1 MDERKIFDMIKKS
14 GENVDAPEEIQPEQI
29 RRLLEEQPSDKKKRF
44 RRYAQWGAVAAV
56 FALVIIG
63 GVTGLTRLSG
73 TDGKEHTE
81 TGSMVLSDATQ
92 QKETETMQLAEQNSE
107 AVKETVKETTKE
119 TTKETETSVGSDKDV
134 YVFAGAKNYQQ
145 VFDALKSTQND
156 REYATADLARGVTT
170 EMAVEDS
177 AASMMD
183 MGSSASNTGAALSY
197 SKTNLQ
203 EAGVDEADIIKTDGK
218 YLYVMKAT
226 GSVRMIRAEG
236 KTLEVEGTIMLEAL
250 NETPQEM
257 YVDGDILNLI
267 VTGSRTTLDSDDTQ
281 EDTYTANTEN
291 YTKIYT
297 YDISDRSVPQLRGT
311 VKQKGTYSTSRKN
324 GDVIYLFTQFYPQI
338 NDADQIDTYV
348 PAVNGARLESTDIYL
363 PEYQNSSSYLVIS
376 SVSNRRPDEV
386 IDKKAIVS
394 AADNFYVSNDNIYIA
409 NANWS
414 SDTAMTQILKFS
426 CQKGKI
432 RAKGAA
438 DLKGFLN
445 DSFSMNEYNGYIRI
459 VLTDYSGDTQTNAL
473 YVLDDALEV
482 CGSITDIAE
491 GEEIRSARFLG
502 DTGYFVTF
510 KETDPLF
517 SVDLS
522 DPAEPKVLGELK
534 ITGFSSYLHFYGENK
549 LLGVGNEVDPETGA
563 YTGIKLAMFDVS
575 DPSNV
580 KQLHKFVIKD
590 TYDCPLFYNYKAA
603 MIDTEKNIFG
613 FMCDSSYMIFRY
625 DEEKGF
631 ENIFTENL
639 GDSYYSSS
647 YNGTQG
653 IRGCFIDNS
662 FYLIGGG
669 QIRIYDM
676 ADDYKEVGRLEL

>member
-29 RRLLEEQPSDKKKRF
+29 RRLLEEQPSDKKRRF

-81 TGSMVLSDATQ
+81 TGSMMLSDATQ

-119 TTKETETSVGSDKDV
+119 TTKETEASVGSDKDV

-177 AASMMD
+177 AASAMD

-409 NANWS
+409 NANWG
-414 SDTAMTQILKFS
+414 SDATMTQILKFS

-445 DSFSMNEYNGYIRI
+445 DSFSMNEYNGYLRI

-510 KETDPLF
+510 RDTDPLF

-590 TYDCPLFYNYKAA
+590 TYDCPLFYDYKAA
-603 MIDTEKNIFG
+603 MIDTEKNVFG

-625 DEEKGF
+625 DEGKGF
-631 ENIFTENL
+631 ENVFTENL
-639 GDSYYSSS
+639 GNSYYGSS
-647 YNGTQG
+647 YNGIQG

>member
-29 RRLLEEQPSDKKKRF
+29 RRLLEEQLSDKKKRF

-119 TTKETETSVGSDKDV
+119 TEASVGSDKDV

-522 DPAEPKVLGELK
+522 DPADPKVLGELK

-590 TYDCPLFYNYKAA
+590 TYDCPLFYDYKAA
-603 MIDTEKNIFG
+603 MIDTEKNVFG

-631 ENIFTENL
+631 ENVFTENL
-639 GDSYYSSS
+639 GNSYYGSS

>member
-1 MDERKIFDMIKKS
+1 MIKKS

-119 TTKETETSVGSDKDV
+119 TEASVGSDKDV

-177 AASMMD
+177 AASAMD

-409 NANWS
+409 NANWG
-414 SDTAMTQILKFS
+414 SDATMTQILKFS

-445 DSFSMNEYNGYIRI
+445 DSFSMNEYNGYLRI

-522 DPAEPKVLGELK
+522 NPADPKVLGELK

-590 TYDCPLFYNYKAA
+590 TYDCPLFYDYKAA
-603 MIDTEKNIFG
+603 MIDTEKNVFG

-631 ENIFTENL
+631 ENVFTENL
-639 GDSYYSSS
+639 GNSYYGSS

>member
-1 MDERKIFDMIKKS
+1 MIKKS

-119 TTKETETSVGSDKDV
+119 TEASVGSDKDV

-177 AASMMD
+177 AASAMD

-297 YDISDRSVPQLRGT
+297 YDISDRSVPQLKGT

-409 NANWS
+409 NANWG
-414 SDTAMTQILKFS
+414 SDATMTQILKFS

-445 DSFSMNEYNGYIRI
+445 DSFSMNEYNGYLRI

-522 DPAEPKVLGELK
+522 NPADPKVLGELK

-590 TYDCPLFYNYKAA
+590 TYDCPLFYDYKAA
-603 MIDTEKNIFG
+603 MIDTEKNVFG

-625 DEEKGF
+625 DEGKGF
-631 ENIFTENL
+631 ENVFTENL
-639 GDSYYSSS
+639 GNSYYGSS

>member
-119 TTKETETSVGSDKDV
+119 TEASVGSDKDV

-409 NANWS
+409 NANWG
-414 SDTAMTQILKFS
+414 SDATMTQILKFS

-445 DSFSMNEYNGYIRI
+445 DSFSMNEYNGYLRI

-522 DPAEPKVLGELK
+522 NPADPKVLGELK

-590 TYDCPLFYNYKAA
+590 TYDCPLFYDYKAA
-603 MIDTEKNIFG
+603 MIDTEKNVFG

-625 DEEKGF
+625 DEGKGF
-631 ENIFTENL
+631 ENVFTENL
-639 GDSYYSSS
+639 GNSYYGSS

>member
-29 RRLLEEQPSDKKKRF
+29 RRLLEEQPSDKKRRF

-119 TTKETETSVGSDKDV
+119 TEASVGSDKDV

-177 AASMMD
+177 AASAMD

-297 YDISDRSVPQLRGT
+297 YDISDRSVPQLKGT

-409 NANWS
+409 NANWG
-414 SDTAMTQILKFS
+414 SDATMTQILKFS

-445 DSFSMNEYNGYIRI
+445 DSFSMNEYNGYLRI

-522 DPAEPKVLGELK
+522 NPADPKVLGELK

-590 TYDCPLFYNYKAA
+590 TYDCPLFYDYKAA
-603 MIDTEKNIFG
+603 MIDTEKNVFG

-625 DEEKGF
+625 DEGKGF
-631 ENIFTENL
+631 ENVFTENL
-639 GDSYYSSS
+639 GNSYYGSS

>member
-119 TTKETETSVGSDKDV
+119 TEASVGSDKDV

-177 AASMMD
+177 AASAMD

-297 YDISDRSVPQLRGT
+297 YDISDRSVPQLKGT

-409 NANWS
+409 NANWG
-414 SDTAMTQILKFS
+414 SDATMTQILKFS

-445 DSFSMNEYNGYIRI
+445 DSFSMNEYNGYLRI

-522 DPAEPKVLGELK
+522 NPADPKVLGELK

-590 TYDCPLFYNYKAA
+590 TYDCPLFYDYKAA
-603 MIDTEKNIFG
+603 MIDTEKNVFG

-625 DEEKGF
+625 DEGKGF
-631 ENIFTENL
+631 ENVFTENL
-639 GDSYYSSS
+639 GNSYYGSS

>member
-29 RRLLEEQPSDKKKRF
+29 RRLLEEQPSDKKRRF

-119 TTKETETSVGSDKDV
+119 TEASVGSDKDV

-177 AASMMD
+177 AASAMD

-438 DLKGFLN
+438 DLKGSLN
-445 DSFSMNEYNGYIRI
+445 DSFSMNEYNDYLRI
-459 VLTDYSGDTQTNAL
+459 VLTDYSGETQTNAL

-482 CGSITDIAE
+482 CGSITDLAE

-510 KETDPLF
+510 RDTDPLF

>member
-29 RRLLEEQPSDKKKRF
+29 RRLLEEQPSDKKRRF

-119 TTKETETSVGSDKDV
+119 TEASVGSDKDV

-170 EMAVEDS
+170 EMAAEDS
-177 AASMMD
+177 AASAMD

-291 YTKIYT
+291 YIKIYT

-409 NANWS
+409 NANWG
-414 SDTAMTQILKFS
+414 SDATMTQILKFS

-445 DSFSMNEYNGYIRI
+445 DSFSMNEYNGYLRI

-522 DPAEPKVLGELK
+522 NPADPKVLGELK

-590 TYDCPLFYNYKAA
+590 TYDCPLFYDYKAA
-603 MIDTEKNIFG
+603 MIDTEKNVFG

-631 ENIFTENL
+631 ENVFTENL
-639 GDSYYSSS
+639 GNSYYGFS

>member
-119 TTKETETSVGSDKDV
+119 TEASVGSDKDV

-177 AASMMD
+177 AASAMD

-409 NANWS
+409 NANWG
-414 SDTAMTQILKFS
+414 SDATMTQILKFS

-445 DSFSMNEYNGYIRI
+445 DSFSMNEYNGYLRI

-510 KETDPLF
+510 RDTDPLF

-522 DPAEPKVLGELK
+522 DPTEPKVLGELK

-590 TYDCPLFYNYKAA
+590 TYDCPLFYDYKAA
-603 MIDTEKNIFG
+603 MIDTEKNVFG

-631 ENIFTENL
+631 ENVFTENL
-639 GDSYYSSS
+639 GNSYYGSS

>member
-119 TTKETETSVGSDKDV
+119 TEASVGSDKDV

-226 GSVRMIRAEG
+226 GSVHMIRAEG

-348 PAVNGARLESTDIYL
+348 PAVNGARLEYTDIYL

>member
-81 TGSMVLSDATQ
+81 TGSMVLSDARQ

-119 TTKETETSVGSDKDV
+119 TEASVGSDKDV

-177 AASMMD
+177 AASAMD

-376 SVSNRRPDEV
+376 SVSNRRPDEI

-394 AADNFYVSNDNIYIA
+394 AADYFYVSNDNIYIA
-409 NANWS
+409 NANWG
-414 SDTAMTQILKFS
+414 SDATMTQILKFS

-445 DSFSMNEYNGYIRI
+445 DSFSMNEYNGYLRI

-522 DPAEPKVLGELK
+522 NPADPKVLGELK

-590 TYDCPLFYNYKAA
+590 TYDCPLFYDYKAA

-625 DEEKGF
+625 DEERGF

>member
-119 TTKETETSVGSDKDV
+119 TEASVGSDKDV

-177 AASMMD
+177 AASAMD

-409 NANWS
+409 NANWG
-414 SDTAMTQILKFS
+414 SDATMTQILKFS

-445 DSFSMNEYNGYIRI
+445 DSFSMNEYNGYLRI

-522 DPAEPKVLGELK
+522 NPADPKVLGELK

-590 TYDCPLFYNYKAA
+590 TYDCPLFYDYKAA
-603 MIDTEKNIFG
+603 MIDTEKNVFG

-631 ENIFTENL
+631 ENVFTENL
-639 GDSYYSSS
+639 GNSYYGSS

>member
-29 RRLLEEQPSDKKKRF
+29 RRLLEEQLSDKKKRF

-92 QKETETMQLAEQNSE
+92 QKEIETMQLAEQNSE

-119 TTKETETSVGSDKDV
+119 TEASVGSDKDV

>member
-1 MDERKIFDMIKKS
+1 MIKKS

-29 RRLLEEQPSDKKKRF
+29 RRLLEEQPSDKKRRF

-81 TGSMVLSDATQ
+81 TGSMMLSDATQ

-119 TTKETETSVGSDKDV
+119 TTKETEASVGSDKDV

-177 AASMMD
+177 AASAMD

-409 NANWS
+409 NANWG
-414 SDTAMTQILKFS
+414 SDATMTQILKFS

-445 DSFSMNEYNGYIRI
+445 DSFSMNEYNGYLRI

-473 YVLDDALEV
+473 YVLDDVLEV

-522 DPAEPKVLGELK
+522 NPADPKVLGELK

-575 DPSNV
+575 NPSNV

-590 TYDCPLFYNYKAA
+590 TYDCPLFYDYKAA
-603 MIDTEKNIFG
+603 MIDTEKNVFG

-625 DEEKGF
+625 DEGKGF
-631 ENIFTENL
+631 ENVFTENL
-639 GDSYYSSS
+639 GNSYYGSS

>member
-1 MDERKIFDMIKKS
+1 MIKKS

-119 TTKETETSVGSDKDV
+119 TEASVGSDKDV

-177 AASMMD
+177 AASAMD

-348 PAVNGARLESTDIYL
+348 PAVNGVRLESTDIYL

-409 NANWS
+409 NANWG
-414 SDTAMTQILKFS
+414 SDATMTQILKFS

-445 DSFSMNEYNGYIRI
+445 DSFSMDEYNGYLRI

-522 DPAEPKVLGELK
+522 NPADPKVLGELK

-590 TYDCPLFYNYKAA
+590 TYDCPLFYDYKAA
-603 MIDTEKNIFG
+603 MIDTEKNVFG

-625 DEEKGF
+625 DEGKGF
-631 ENIFTENL
+631 ENVFTENL
-639 GDSYYSSS
+639 GNSYYGSS

>member
-119 TTKETETSVGSDKDV
+119 TEASVGSDKDV

-473 YVLDDALEV
+473 YVLDDVLEV

>member
-119 TTKETETSVGSDKDV
+119 TEASVGSDKDV

-177 AASMMD
+177 AASAMD

-409 NANWS
+409 NANWG
-414 SDTAMTQILKFS
+414 SDATMTQILKFS

-445 DSFSMNEYNGYIRI
+445 DSFSMNEYNGYLRI

-510 KETDPLF
+510 RDTDPLF

-590 TYDCPLFYNYKAA
+590 TYDCPLFYDYKAA
-603 MIDTEKNIFG
+603 MIDTEKNVFG

-625 DEEKGF
+625 DEGKGF
-631 ENIFTENL
+631 ENVFTENL
-639 GDSYYSSS
+639 GNSYYGSS

>member
-119 TTKETETSVGSDKDV
+119 TEASVGSDKDV

-177 AASMMD
+177 AASAMD

-409 NANWS
+409 NANWG
-414 SDTAMTQILKFS
+414 SDATMTQILKFS

-445 DSFSMNEYNGYIRI
+445 DSFSMNEYNGYLRI
-459 VLTDYSGDTQTNAL
+459 VLTDYSGETQTNAL

-482 CGSITDIAE
+482 CGSITDLAE

-510 KETDPLF
+510 RDTDPLF

-522 DPAEPKVLGELK
+522 DPTEPKVLGELK

-590 TYDCPLFYNYKAA
+590 TYDCPLFYDYKAA
-603 MIDTEKNIFG
+603 MIDTEKNVFG

-625 DEEKGF
+625 DEGKGF
-631 ENIFTENL
+631 ENVFTENL
-639 GDSYYSSS
+639 GNSYYGSS

>member
-81 TGSMVLSDATQ
+81 TGSMVLSDARQ

-119 TTKETETSVGSDKDV
+119 TEASVGSDKDV

-177 AASMMD
+177 AASAMD

-376 SVSNRRPDEV
+376 SVSNRRPDEI

-394 AADNFYVSNDNIYIA
+394 AADYFYVSNDNIYIA
-409 NANWS
+409 NANWG
-414 SDTAMTQILKFS
+414 SDATMTQILKFS

-445 DSFSMNEYNGYIRI
+445 DSFSMNEYNGYLRI

-522 DPAEPKVLGELK
+522 NPADPKVLGELK

-590 TYDCPLFYNYKAA
+590 TYDCPLFYDYKAA
-603 MIDTEKNIFG
+603 MIDTEKNVFG

-625 DEEKGF
+625 DEGKGF
-631 ENIFTENL
+631 ENVFTENL
-639 GDSYYSSS
+639 GNLYYGSS

>member
-1 MDERKIFDMIKKS
+1 MIKKS

-119 TTKETETSVGSDKDV
+119 TEASVGSDKDV

>member
-29 RRLLEEQPSDKKKRF
+29 RRLLEEQPSDKKRRF

-119 TTKETETSVGSDKDV
+119 TEASVGSDKDV

-177 AASMMD
+177 AASAMD

-409 NANWS
+409 NANWG
-414 SDTAMTQILKFS
+414 SDATMTQILKFS

-445 DSFSMNEYNGYIRI
+445 DSFSMNEYNGYLRI

-510 KETDPLF
+510 RDTDPLF

-590 TYDCPLFYNYKAA
+590 TYDCPLFYDYKAA
-603 MIDTEKNIFG
+603 MIDTEKNVFG

-625 DEEKGF
+625 DEGKGF
-631 ENIFTENL
+631 ENVFTENL
-639 GDSYYSSS
+639 GNSYYGSS

>member
-119 TTKETETSVGSDKDV
+119 TEASVGSDKDV

-177 AASMMD
+177 AASAMD

-297 YDISDRSVPQLRGT
+297 YDISDRSVPQLKGT

-409 NANWS
+409 NANWG
-414 SDTAMTQILKFS
+414 SDATMTQILKFS

-445 DSFSMNEYNGYIRI
+445 DSFSMNEYNDYLRI
-459 VLTDYSGDTQTNAL
+459 VLTDYSGETQTNAL

-482 CGSITDIAE
+482 CGSITDLAE

-510 KETDPLF
+510 RDTDPLF

>member
-119 TTKETETSVGSDKDV
+119 TEASVGSDKDV

-145 VFDALKSTQND
+145 VYDALKSTQND

>member
-29 RRLLEEQPSDKKKRF
+29 RRLLEEQPSDKKNRC

-119 TTKETETSVGSDKDV
+119 TEASVGSDKDV

>member
-119 TTKETETSVGSDKDV
+119 TEASVGSDKDV

-156 REYATADLARGVTT
+156 REYATADLARGVTA

-177 AASMMD
+177 AASAMD

-409 NANWS
+409 NANWG
-414 SDTAMTQILKFS
+414 SDATMTQILKFS

-445 DSFSMNEYNGYIRI
+445 DSFSMDEYNGYLRI

-590 TYDCPLFYNYKAA
+590 TYDCPMFYNYKAA

-662 FYLIGGG
+662 FYLVGGG

>member
-29 RRLLEEQPSDKKKRF
+29 RRLLEEQLSDKKKRF

-119 TTKETETSVGSDKDV
+119 TEASVGSDKDV

-510 KETDPLF
+510 RDTDPLF

-522 DPAEPKVLGELK
+522 DPTEPKVLGELK

-563 YTGIKLAMFDVS
+563 YTGIKLAMFDVL

-590 TYDCPLFYNYKAA
+590 TYDCPLFYDYKAA
-603 MIDTEKNIFG
+603 MIDTEKNVFG

-625 DEEKGF
+625 DEGKGF
-631 ENIFTENL
+631 ENVFTENL
-639 GDSYYSSS
+639 GNSYYGSS

>member
-1 MDERKIFDMIKKS
+1 MIKKS

-119 TTKETETSVGSDKDV
+119 TEASVGSDKDV

-409 NANWS
+409 NANWG
-414 SDTAMTQILKFS
+414 SDATMTQILKFS

-445 DSFSMNEYNGYIRI
+445 DSFSMNEYNGYLRI

-522 DPAEPKVLGELK
+522 NPADPKVLGELK

-590 TYDCPLFYNYKAA
+590 TYDCPLFYDYKAA
-603 MIDTEKNIFG
+603 MIDTEKNVFG

-625 DEEKGF
+625 DEGKGF
-631 ENIFTENL
+631 ENVFTENL
-639 GDSYYSSS
+639 GNSYYGSS

>member
-29 RRLLEEQPSDKKKRF
+29 RRLLEEQPSDKKRRF

-119 TTKETETSVGSDKDV
+119 TEAFVGSDKDV

-177 AASMMD
+177 AASAMD

-522 DPAEPKVLGELK
+522 NPADPKVLGELK

-590 TYDCPLFYNYKAA
+590 TYDCPLFYDYKAA
-603 MIDTEKNIFG
+603 MIDTEKNVFG

-625 DEEKGF
+625 DEGKGF
-631 ENIFTENL
+631 ENVFTENL
-639 GDSYYSSS
+639 GNSYYGSS

>member
-119 TTKETETSVGSDKDV
+119 TEASVGSDKDV

-177 AASMMD
+177 AASAMD

-438 DLKGFLN
+438 DLKGSLN
-445 DSFSMNEYNGYIRI
+445 DSFSMNEYNDYLRI
-459 VLTDYSGDTQTNAL
+459 VLTDYSGETQTNAL

-482 CGSITDIAE
+482 CGSITDLAE

-510 KETDPLF
+510 RDTDPLF

-522 DPAEPKVLGELK
+522 DPTEPKVLGELK

-590 TYDCPLFYNYKAA
+590 TYDCPLFYDYKAA
-603 MIDTEKNIFG
+603 MIDTEKNVFG

-625 DEEKGF
+625 DEGKGF
-631 ENIFTENL
+631 ENVFTENL
-639 GDSYYSSS
+639 GNSYYGSS